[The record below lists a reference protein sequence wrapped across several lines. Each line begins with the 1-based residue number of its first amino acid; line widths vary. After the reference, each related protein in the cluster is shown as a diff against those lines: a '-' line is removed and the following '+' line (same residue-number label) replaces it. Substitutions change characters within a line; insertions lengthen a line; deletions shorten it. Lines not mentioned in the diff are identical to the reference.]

1 MTGHCAYFDS
11 ANCKRWQTGCYDC
24 PLLGTYPRAKR
35 DNSPYNYKTKR
46 KVFTSLGEKLHLVPV
61 SNWLAE
67 IVQESFLK
75 ESHVSVIHN
84 GINVEAFTPCDSGAL
99 CAKYDIAGK
108 RVVLG
113 VASPWSRRKGLHD
126 FYKLH
131 TLLPRDKYQI
141 VLVGLSQQQIAE
153 LPEGIIA
160 LQRTHSVEELA
171 QWYSLADVFLNAT
184 YEDNY
189 PTTNLEAIS
198 CGTPVITYRTGGS
211 PESVTPQTG
220 RVVEQGDLDGVVKA
234 IEELCAEDRD
244 EMCKRCREYAIE
256 HFDRDKNF
264 EKYIDLYEEL
274 LEQ

>member
-1 MTGHCAYFDS
+1 
-11 ANCKRWQTGCYDC
+11 
-24 PLLGTYPRAKR
+24 
-35 DNSPYNYKTKR
+35 
-46 KVFTSLGEKLHLVPV
+46 
-61 SNWLAE
+61 LAG

-75 ESHVSVIHN
+75 ESNVLVIHN
-84 GINVEAFTPCDSGAL
+84 GINVESFTPCDSRAL
-99 CAKYDIAGK
+99 YAKYDIAGK

-113 VASPWSRRKGLHD
+113 VASPWSRRKGLQD

-141 VLVGLSQQQIAE
+141 VLVGLSQQQISE

-160 LQRTHSVEELA
+160 LQLTHSVEELA

-211 PESVTPQTG
+211 PESVTPYTG
-220 RVVEQGDLDGVVKA
+220 RVVEQGDLEGVVKA
-234 IEELCAEDRD
+234 VEELCAEDRE
-244 EMCKRCREYAIE
+244 EMRKRCREYAVA
-256 HFDRDKNF
+256 HFDRRSCFN
-264 EKYIDLYEEL
+264 KYLDLYEKIL
-274 LEQ
+274 SSL

>member
-1 MTGHCAYFDS
+1 M
-11 ANCKRWQTGCYDC
+11 
-24 PLLGTYPRAKR
+24 
-35 DNSPYNYKTKR
+35 
-46 KVFTSLGEKLHLVPV
+46 
-61 SNWLAE
+61 
-67 IVQESFLK
+67 
-75 ESHVSVIHN
+75 SVIHN
-84 GINVEAFTPCDSGAL
+84 GINVEAFTPCDGDAL

-113 VASPWSRRKGLHD
+113 VASPWSRRKGLRD

-160 LQRTHSVEELA
+160 LPRTHSVEELA

-211 PESVTPQTG
+211 PESVTPYTG
-220 RVVEQGDLDGVVKA
+220 RVVEQGDLEGVVKA
-234 IEELCAEDRD
+234 VEELCAEDRE
-244 EMCKRCREYAIE
+244 EMRKRCREYAIE
-256 HFDRDKNF
+256 HFDRDK
-264 EKYIDLYEEL
+264 KYDIYIDLYEKL
-274 LEQ
+274 LTNK